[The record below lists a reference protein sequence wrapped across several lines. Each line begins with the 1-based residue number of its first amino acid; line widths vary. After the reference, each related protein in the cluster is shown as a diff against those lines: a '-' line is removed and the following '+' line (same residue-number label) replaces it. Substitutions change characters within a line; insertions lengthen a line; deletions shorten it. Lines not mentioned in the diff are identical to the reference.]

1 MSFPDSEAEEQTL
14 HTFFGEHIP
23 GGETSKLRPACSF
36 VQQFIAQELCGTI
49 ANDSTFDE
57 LWMHFQAILGGI
69 FGKQDATKGPQSGP
83 TSRICGS
90 TTFENSWMFA
100 TTSFYSL
107 SGLPDALK
115 PTRAG
120 GSSSSS
126 NSNSRR
132 RNRPGDPRLRGM
144 EPMAVSL
151 LSLLLARPP
160 ESSPPDTKN
169 LFSVLLEP
177 QRVWYPF
184 TCTSPPMPPH
194 TLAFLRHEGLPGLV
208 LFENSRLYTHC
219 LSNPPSLFPQGRM
232 PHHAV
237 RFQEVA
243 GGDLVGGGEAGEV
256 VRAAPDLSLSALE
269 LYLFSFAWYAL
280 SSYEDFYHG
289 LEGPGRL
296 TVPHRTHHS
305 MEPAFRQERVA
316 LGWRRHGVI
325 GLTHLNPYM
334 TLLKDYLEAFFPHR
348 GGASIGGRGGG
359 SSGTGMS
366 LQDEL
371 FLRVLVEF
379 WLEGNTVL
387 RPGVLKEQEE
397 HHHFQQQQAW
407 GNSNTLHLPAPRT
420 TANYDPSVA
429 LLQSEYTPPTDM
441 SVHGLLIVS
450 AHLLADPKLKEAC
463 RRSLN
468 LTVGTPAASASA
480 RTGEVSSE
488 GERSA
493 LTPALEVLRP
503 HVFGFLRVAFSADN
517 TMHLSSAGFS
527 LAVELWVLWM
537 RPWAAASILRGH
549 SPDSLNTSDC
559 HSSASAQSGR
569 ASPSSTGSARGS
581 SNQGGGLAP
590 WISGV
595 VAVVKDFVQ
604 IEPSRA
610 NSGGGRQTGTSRGG
624 SGASAAGARE
634 REVGGYSSDPWGAWV
649 LENYSLYTTV
659 LAAFVRKV
667 GSMSFKVNDGPGH
680 RGYHHHGGGAN
691 GQGNPQAQ
699 MAAMFADTR
708 GANLRLLH
716 RVVDVFSPAV
726 ASLLASAQN
735 TLRQARDQRQGGSGA
750 GAGSGNGEGL
760 RAAECEILDRGR
772 KAVSAIQGPNLVT
785 LEKYQEVA
793 EELLINIAHLA
804 NPRVSKHWF
813 GRVERWFA
821 GPGAEKITV
830 RARAISSKL
839 QELFGLPPNWK
850 PKGHGE
856 NGQGGAQGAMKLSEM
871 FHPEREK
878 RAPYFLSQQGRTQLA
893 SGQRACKP
901 WDVAYV
907 GDPMY
912 RPRRAWEV
920 EALIALWVGLSEL
933 VNSRW
938 LGWST
943 PDGEGGDSSRGS
955 GSDSVFD
962 DEGSGK
968 AIIQGKDFQR
978 RVWREARWAGLPC
991 RVNLRPLADVRAT
1004 VGLGVALYIL
1014 WLAYRLSSVCGACV
1028 TAVLAALVVRLST
1041 MITEYR

>member
-1 MSFPDSEAEEQTL
+1 
-14 HTFFGEHIP
+14 
-23 GGETSKLRPACSF
+23 
-36 VQQFIAQELCGTI
+36 
-49 ANDSTFDE
+49 
-57 LWMHFQAILGGI
+57 
-69 FGKQDATKGPQSGP
+69 
-83 TSRICGS
+83 
-90 TTFENSWMFA
+90 
-100 TTSFYSL
+100 
-107 SGLPDALK
+107 
-115 PTRAG
+115 
-120 GSSSSS
+120 
-126 NSNSRR
+126 
-132 RNRPGDPRLRGM
+132 
-144 EPMAVSL
+144 
-151 LSLLLARPP
+151 
-160 ESSPPDTKN
+160 
-169 LFSVLLEP
+169 
-177 QRVWYPF
+177 
-184 TCTSPPMPPH
+184 
-194 TLAFLRHEGLPGLV
+194 
-208 LFENSRLYTHC
+208 
-219 LSNPPSLFPQGRM
+219 
-232 PHHAV
+232 
-237 RFQEVA
+237 
-243 GGDLVGGGEAGEV
+243 
-256 VRAAPDLSLSALE
+256 
-269 LYLFSFAWYAL
+269 
-280 SSYEDFYHG
+280 
-289 LEGPGRL
+289 
-296 TVPHRTHHS
+296 
-305 MEPAFRQERVA
+305 
-316 LGWRRHGVI
+316 
-325 GLTHLNPYM
+325 
-334 TLLKDYLEAFFPHR
+334 
-348 GGASIGGRGGG
+348 
-359 SSGTGMS
+359 
-366 LQDEL
+366 
-371 FLRVLVEF
+371 
-379 WLEGNTVL
+379 
-387 RPGVLKEQEE
+387 
-397 HHHFQQQQAW
+397 
-407 GNSNTLHLPAPRT
+407 
-420 TANYDPSVA
+420 
-429 LLQSEYTPPTDM
+429 M

-463 RRSLN
+463 RRN
-468 LTVGTPAASASA
+468 LDLTGGTPAASASA
-480 RTGEVSSE
+480 RTAEASSE

-549 SPDSLNTSDC
+549 SPDSLNTSDSP
-559 HSSASAQSGR
+559 SSASAQSRR
-569 ASPSSTGSARGS
+569 ASPSSTGGARGS
-581 SNQGGGLAP
+581 SNEGGALAP

-610 NSGGGRQTGTSRGG
+610 NSGGIRQSRTSRGG
-624 SGASAAGARE
+624 SGASSAGARG
-634 REVGGYSSDPWGAWV
+634 REVGGYSYDPWGAWV
-649 LENYSLYTTV
+649 LENYSLYTTA

-680 RGYHHHGGGAN
+680 RGYHPQGGGAN

-726 ASLLASAQN
+726 ASLLSSAQH
-735 TLRQARDQRQGGSGA
+735 TLRQARDQRHGGAGS

-760 RAAECEILDRGR
+760 RDAECEMLDRGR
-772 KAVSAIQGPNLVT
+772 KAVSAIQGPDLVT

-821 GPGAEKITV
+821 GPEAGKITV
-830 RARAISSKL
+830 HARAISSKL
-839 QELFGLPPNWK
+839 LELFGLPPNWK
-850 PKGHGE
+850 PKGDGE

-878 RAPYFLSQQGRTQLA
+878 QAPYFLSQQGRTQLA

-912 RPRRAWEV
+912 RPRRAWEI

-978 RVWREARWAGLPC
+978 RVWRKVRWAGLPS

-1004 VGLGVALYIL
+1004 VGLWVALCIL

-1028 TAVLAALVVRLST
+1028 TVVLAALVVRLST
-1041 MITEYR
+1041 MTTD